1 VDNQWHWRS
10 TFGNNNAVLTS
21 SEIDPENA
29 PLLKTQMIAG
39 QTGYYDIWVNFWANP
54 DEDWRIK
61 AGLNSQNLQFF
72 RQMACQQVDSNAHTT
87 TLELSGG
94 GNTFLY
100 QAYLGRVEQEI
111 GDTLEVFIDDEPI
124 QTGTV
129 NTVIGSWCRTWYD
142 GISYICT
149 PSQSEICCPESI
161 DNPPQFILK
170 QNYPNPFNSSTS
182 IEYSL
187 SIPAHVTLS
196 VFNIRGQKIATLI
209 DEKMSVGNHRTI
221 WNAKDAPSGMYFLRI
236 QTGKNSEMKKM
247 LLVR

>member
-1 VDNQWHWRS
+1 MR
-10 TFGNNNAVLTS
+10 GAVLAS
-21 SEIDPENA
+21 AELDPEDA
-29 PLLKTQMIAG
+29 PMIKTRIIITQK
-39 QTGYYDIWVNFWANP
+39 GYYDLWVNFWANP

-61 AGLNSQNLQFF
+61 AGLNSHNLQIF
-72 RQMACQQVDSNAHTT
+72 RQMACKQVDSNAHTS

-94 GNTFLY
+94 GNTYLY
-100 QAYLGRVEQEI
+100 QAYLGRVELDVD
-111 GDTLEVFIDDEPI
+111 DTLEVFIDDEPI

-129 NTVIGSWCRTWYD
+129 NTLVGSWCRTWYD
-142 GISYICT
+142 GISYICLS
-149 PSQSEICCPESI
+149 SQSGICCPENKEAS
-161 DNPPQFILK
+161 PKFILN

-196 VFNIRGQKIATLI
+196 VFNTRGQEIATLV
-209 DEKMSVGNHRTI
+209 DEKMSAGNHRTI
-221 WNAKDAPSGMYFLRI
+221 WNAKEAPSGMYFLRI